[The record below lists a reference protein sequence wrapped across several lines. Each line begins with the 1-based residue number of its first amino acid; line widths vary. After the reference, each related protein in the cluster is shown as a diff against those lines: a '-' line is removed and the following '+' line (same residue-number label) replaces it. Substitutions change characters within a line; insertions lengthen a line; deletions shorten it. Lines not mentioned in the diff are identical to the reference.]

1 MQWLEGCQTYP
12 PSPPPSTPTQHD
24 VKRRLRYILGARSRV
39 PASTQSEPS
48 PVLSSVW
55 ARPAPRLIDL
65 SQDLVWASAPAS
77 PVYSLRQAL
86 HEDSEPDSEE
96 GVRFLTERA
105 NVRDFAVNGNKGLGA
120 TFPLIIRR
128 RRAESFSD
136 LITPEKSAHIGD
148 LSKSVLAHSREQQW
162 RDQWGHRPGQSV
174 QYYASFFWDREP
186 AYTRSERE
194 MWEVRERYEQEEK
207 ILQRHRLKQIRE
219 QIQLGPWHGMTREEK
234 KRGKNKAKRARQ
246 RERERARREA
256 ERVASGFKSREQEEE
271 GQEKETKEEEAEEEK
286 RNEEEEQE
294 KEEGKEAEEEKEEI
308 EEAEKKDANQP
319 EGKEDAKQ
327 QHEEATK
334 QEENQSDAEQ
344 DAEEPN
350 YAEQDPT
357 ASATTTAPNLPPSPP
372 PTPWPPHSCD
382 CFSFLQCAAHRDIP
396 DSCHLCASFYFAG
409 YWCGMEK
416 RWCNFG
422 PFVEESQ
429 VLGRRLKLMRAREG
443 EDEWGIVEWDE
454 GAEEGRGAWV

>member
-55 ARPAPRLIDL
+55 ARPAPCLTDL

-86 HEDSEPDSEE
+86 NDDSEPDGEE
-96 GVRFLTERA
+96 GAHFLTERA
-105 NVRDFAVNGNKGLGA
+105 NVRDFALKGKKGLGA

-136 LITPEKSAHIGD
+136 LIQPEKSPYIG
-148 LSKSVLAHSREQQW
+148 SFSTYVLAHSRERQW
-162 RDQWGHRPGQSV
+162 RSQWGHELGQLP
-174 QYYASFFWDREP
+174 QYYATFFRDREP

-207 ILQRHRLKQIRE
+207 ILQEHRLKQIRE

-256 ERVASGFKSREQEEE
+256 ERVASGFKSREQEEK

-286 RNEEEEQE
+286 CNEEEEKG
-294 KEEGKEAEEEKEEI
+294 KEERK
-308 EEAEKKDANQP
+308 EAEKKDTNQP
-319 EGKEDAKQ
+319 EEKEDAEQ
-327 QHEEATK
+327 QQEQATK
-334 QEENQSDAEQ
+334 QEEKQADAEQ
-344 DAEEPN
+344 RAEEPN
-350 YAEQDPT
+350 DTEQDPT
-357 ASATTTAPNLPPSPP
+357 ATIPAPNLPPSPP

-382 CFSFLQCAAHRDIP
+382 CFSYLQCAAHRDIP
-396 DSCHLCASFYFAG
+396 DS
-409 YWCGMEK
+409 
-416 RWCNFG
+416 
-422 PFVEESQ
+422 
-429 VLGRRLKLMRAREG
+429 
-443 EDEWGIVEWDE
+443 
-454 GAEEGRGAWV
+454 